1 MKAIQF
7 DVIATLISS
16 REPTRS
22 AARRV
27 LVDGLAPAD
36 AAREFDIAPNSVSNT
51 LRRFRDADALIQI
64 AYVVREKSID
74 AHV

>member
-1 MKAIQF
+1 MKSEQF

-27 LVDGLAPAD
+27 LVDCVAPAD
-36 AAREFDIAPNSVSNT
+36 AAREFAISAQSVSNT
-51 LRRFRDADALIQI
+51 LRRFRTAEETILT
-64 AYVVREKSID
+64 AYKPVKS
-74 AHV
+74 A